1 MKHKIFKAIEQDIKI
16 NNILSHRTNLTDW
29 KSFTRTHFNL
39 IAKEI
44 NKNVSSYVQENPI
57 LIYDYLLLG
66 KDKVEKLKFDH
77 NLDTSEELID
87 QLDLTSV
94 NKPFNWISGKT
105 LERYWNELDVKP
117 KDLKLNVLLSYLQ
130 VSIKDWE
137 EWKYYSSS
145 SLDSKELNNISNEKI
160 LNESNSSKDHIF
172 LKNIKNY
179 YLGSYY
185 LYYLKTDNKSRI
197 VKTPFIIKTENDKI
211 IIESTSEGYRYKS
224 VIIKRMMN
232 NLYVLCRNL
241 DWEEEESY
249 LFNIGLETKPEVIF
263 GVSITL
269 TAKSGIP
276 VAIKNILIKQSSDVH
291 LLDNESEK
299 EIKINNESKTGL
311 VEEDCVI
318 KYFERGN
325 DTKLMFAEYC
335 NTFSEFKESLEEL

>member
-1 MKHKIFKAIEQDIKI
+1 M
-16 NNILSHRTNLTDW
+16 
-29 KSFTRTHFNL
+29 
-39 IAKEI
+39 
-44 NKNVSSYVQENPI
+44 
-57 LIYDYLLLG
+57 
-66 KDKVEKLKFDH
+66 
-77 NLDTSEELID
+77 D

-94 NKPFNWISGKT
+94 NKPFNWVSGKT
-105 LERYWNELDVKP
+105 LERYWNVADVKP

-130 VSIKDWE
+130 VPIKDWE
-137 EWKYYSSS
+137 EWKYYSTGTSE
-145 SLDSKELNNISNEKI
+145 SKELTNISDEKI
-160 LNESNSSKDHIF
+160 QDESISSKDHIF

-185 LYYLKTDNKSRI
+185 LYYLKTDNKNRI
-197 VKTPFIIKTENDKI
+197 IKTPFIIKIENDKI

-249 LFNIGLETKPEVIF
+249 LFNIGLETNPEVIF

-291 LLDNESEK
+291 FLDGESEK
-299 EIKINNESKTGL
+299 EIKLNGEHKTGFD
-311 VEEDCVI
+311 EEDCVL
-318 KYFERGN
+318 KYFNNGN
-325 DTKLMFAEYC
+325 ATKLMFAEYC
-335 NTFSEFKESLEEL
+335 NSFSEFKESLEEL

>member
-160 LNESNSSKDHIF
+160 DLVSEDLSKTTIIRALEKQNESLNEYAQIVSHDLKD
-172 LKNIKNY
+172 
-179 YLGSYY
+179 
-185 LYYLKTDNKSRI
+185 
-197 VKTPFIIKTENDKI
+197 
-211 IIESTSEGYRYKS
+211 
-224 VIIKRMMN
+224 
-232 NLYVLCRNL
+232 
-241 DWEEEESY
+241 
-249 LFNIGLETKPEVIF
+249 
-263 GVSITL
+263 SITGVKAMNDILKVL
-269 TAKSGIP
+269 T
-276 VAIKNILIKQSSDVH
+276 LID
-291 LLDNESEK
+291 
-299 EIKINNESKTGL
+299 
-311 VEEDCVI
+311 
-318 KYFERGN
+318 
-325 DTKLMFAEYC
+325 
-335 NTFSEFKESLEEL
+335 